1 MSNKFF
7 IERLGSTNY
16 TTWVIDMELL
26 LTSKKVWEAV
36 QSESVA
42 AEINATARALLG
54 YHLGKEHKL
63 LLQEHATAK
72 GLWDHLAAY
81 FGTRDNV
88 RRLELKKQLNSLH
101 LERGETID
109 GYLARIRRLVSE
121 LASTGN
127 RPSDQDVTDAALN
140 GLPMEFDTTVE
151 ALCVQQA
158 SVTLD
163 GIAPRLLAREQ
174 KITSRS
180 KKPESEQAY
189 MVRST
194 YHKGRDHHDARRQGG
209 ARSDS
214 RPVTCYKCGEQGHIK
229 KQCPMLTM
237 HQRQGQY
244 NRHQQQQ
251 QQRGAVTSS
260 SRRSALT
267 AQRAGHAVA
276 LTTLQASD
284 KAAFEPDASWII
296 DSGATSHIT
305 FDAGILADSQPVNDD
320 MSITYGDGRQGKVSA
335 YGTVWLHTSGGLLKL
350 QRVLLVPEAKYN
362 LFSVTMA
369 TKHGATIIHSHEGCS
384 IKVNDKQ
391 VVFARRDIDGLCKL
405 NLTAVPDQADKVLTA
420 SSSAAAMI
428 WHRRFGHLGV
438 NNMARL
444 VRKQMVK
451 GIKLKA
457 SDFMKLSTQPCEP
470 CLAGKAHRLPFPA
483 SSSKSTAPLQLIH
496 MDVCGPLPVPSLGG
510 SRYFATFLDD
520 YSKLSVVRPCA
531 YKSEVK
537 EITRDVISFLEKQSG
552 SHVRAVRSDNGT
564 EYMNEELQ
572 KFCRE
577 RGIHH
582 ERTVRYSPEQ
592 NGAAERLNRTL
603 MERTRSMLSE
613 ADLPEDLWGEA
624 VVTANYLRIRSPT
637 AGGTA
642 TPFELFFG
650 IKPDVSH
657 LKVFGCR
664 AYIHIPKQLRR
675 KLDSKAQRGVFVGY
689 AANNKGYRVLCDGD
703 IVISRDAVFY
713 ENEAST
719 GVLHDDAQATQS
731 KIFEPPEERS
741 EPATSTEQ
749 GNNHDGSDDVDS
761 DADGSDDPDNDHD
774 GMEDNDASISNDG
787 THDHEDTVSATT
799 TGARYPARERRAPAH
814 WWKAGACNIA
824 QAADKVTHTEPSTYE
839 EAVSGNDA
847 TEWHKAMDD
856 EMASLY
862 ANNTWTLEKLPPG
875 VKPIPVKW
883 VYKLKRDARGNIER
897 FKARVVV
904 KGFKQREGIDFYEV
918 FAPVSK
924 YTTLRT
930 FLALVAEEDMELH
943 AMDVKTAFLHGELD
957 EDVYIT
963 APPGYPVGDSSMVC
977 HLQRALYGLKQ
988 APRMWHKKLKQVL
1001 NDLGFEEA
1009 KADPGLFIKVTA
1021 DGVRVFILVYVDDL
1035 LIASLKLDLVK
1046 HIKKQLKQQFDMK
1059 DLGEAMAFLNM
1070 TIERDRSARTIKL
1083 AQTAAIKDLL
1093 HRYSMDMS
1101 KTRRLPL
1108 STADILTK
1116 DGEPLD
1122 VTVTPY
1128 SPLVGSLLYISVTT
1142 RPDIAQAVGVLSKYM
1157 SAPTTDHWRIAK
1169 GVLRYLA
1176 SATDLGLVF
1185 GRQSSN
1191 RSSTG
1196 LEGFCDSDYAGD
1208 VDSRRSTTGYV
1219 FTYNGTAISWNS
1231 KRQPTVAAST
1241 TEAEY
1246 MAAAAAAKEALWLKR
1261 LLQDFDVQVPTV
1273 RMHIDNQGA
1282 LKLIKNPVQ
1291 SNRAKHIDVMHHFV
1305 RERVYRGELKFE
1317 YLPTDQM
1324 VADSLTK
1331 PVTLSKFEMCRTG
1344 MGVL

>member
-1 MSNKFF
+1 MEDIMSNKFF

-42 AEINATARALLG
+42 AEVNATARALLG
-54 YHLGKEHKL
+54 YHLGKEHKI

-72 GLWDHLAAY
+72 SLWDYLAAH

-109 GYLARIRRLVSE
+109 GYLARIRKLVTE

-140 GLPMEFDTTVE
+140 GLPLEFDTTVE

-158 SVTLD
+158 KLTLD
-163 GIAPRLLAREQ
+163 DIAPRLLAREQ
-174 KITSRS
+174 KITTRS
-180 KKPESEQAY
+180 KKPENEQAY
-189 MVRST
+189 TVRSN
-194 YHKGRDHHDARRQGG
+194 YHKGRDHHDARKQGG
-209 ARSDS
+209 AKSDS
-214 RPVTCYKCGEQGHIK
+214 RAVTCYKCGEKGHIK
-229 KQCPMLTM
+229 KNCPMLTM
-237 HQRQGQY
+237 QHRQGQY
-244 NRHQQQQ
+244 GKYPQQQAGT
-251 QQRGAVTSS
+251 GAFNQ
-260 SRRSALT
+260 RRSALT
-267 AQRAGHAVA
+267 AQRADRTVA
-276 LTTLQASD
+276 LTTLHASD
-284 KAAFEPDASWII
+284 KAAYQPDARWII

-305 FDAGILADSQPVNDD
+305 FDAGILTNSQPVNDD
-320 MSITYGDGRQGKVSA
+320 MSITYGDGRHGKVLA
-335 YGTVWLHTSGGLLKL
+335 RGTVWLHTSDGGLLKL

-369 TKHGATIIHSHEGCS
+369 TEHGAEVVHSREGCS
-384 IKVNDKQ
+384 IKVKSEQ
-391 VVFARRDIDGLCKL
+391 VAFAKRDIDGLCKL
-405 NLTAVPDQADKVLTA
+405 NLTAVPDQADKALAA
-420 SSSAAAMI
+420 SSSPTAMM

-438 NNMARL
+438 DNMARL
-444 VRKQMVK
+444 VREQMVK
-451 GIKLKA
+451 GIQLKA
-457 SDFMKLSTQPCEP
+457 SDFMELSTQSCEP

-483 SSSKSTAPLQLIH
+483 SISKSTSPLQLIH

-510 SRYFATFLDD
+510 SRYFATYLDD

-537 EITRDVISFLEKQSG
+537 DITRDVINLLEKQSG
-552 SHVRAVRSDNGT
+552 NQVRAVRSDNGT
-564 EYMNEELQ
+564 EYINAELQ
-572 KFCRE
+572 NFFRE

-582 ERTVRYSPEQ
+582 ERSVRYSPEQ

-637 AGGTA
+637 AGKRT

-689 AANNKGYRVLCDGD
+689 AANNKGYRVLCEGD
-703 IVISRDAVFY
+703 IIISRDVVFY
-713 ENEAST
+713 ENELST
-719 GVLHDDAQATQS
+719 GVLHDHAPTTES
-731 KIFEPPEERS
+731 GILEPPEGP
-741 EPATSTEQ
+741 EPSTPTEQ
-749 GNNHDGSDDVDS
+749 HNNNGG
-761 DADGSDDPDNDHD
+761 DADGSDILDNEHD
-774 GMEDNDASISNDG
+774 GGERDDDNTSIYDAS
-787 THDHEDTVSATT
+787 DHEDTASATT
-799 TGARYPARERRAPAH
+799 TRARYPARERRAPTN
-814 WWKAGACNIA
+814 WWKAGECNLA
-824 QAADKVTHTEPSTYE
+824 QAADKASHTEPSTYA

-847 TEWHKAMDD
+847 TEWHRAMDD
-856 EMASLY
+856 EMASLH
-862 ANNTWTLEKLPPG
+862 ANNTWTVVKLPPG

-883 VYKLKRDARGNIER
+883 VYKIKRDARGNIER
-897 FKARVVV
+897 FKARVVA
-904 KGFKQREGIDFYEV
+904 KGFKQREGIDFDEV

-924 YTTLRT
+924 YTSLRT

-943 AMDVKTAFLHGELD
+943 AMDVKTAFLNGELD

-1001 NDLGFEEA
+1001 NSLGFEEA
-1009 KADPGLFIKVTA
+1009 KADPGLFINLTTDRV
-1021 DGVRVFILVYVDDL
+1021 GVFILVYVDDL

-1046 HIKKQLKQQFDMK
+1046 NFKKLLKQQFDMK
-1059 DLGEAMAFLNM
+1059 DMGEASAFLSM
-1070 TIERDRSARTIKL
+1070 TIERDRGARMIKL
-1083 AQTAAIKDLL
+1083 AQTAAIKELL
-1093 HRYSMDMS
+1093 QKYHMDMS

-1116 DGEPLD
+1116 GGEPLD

-1128 SPLVGSLLYISVTT
+1128 SPLVGSLLYFSVTT
-1142 RPDIAQAVGVLSKYM
+1142 RPDIAQAVGVLSRYM
-1157 SAPTTDHWRIAK
+1157 SAPTTEHWRLAK

-1176 SATDLGLVF
+1176 STTDHGLVF
-1185 GRQSSN
+1185 GRQTDN
-1191 RSSTG
+1191 GLRTG
-1196 LEGFCDSDYAGD
+1196 LKGFCDSDYAGD
-1208 VDSRRSTTGYV
+1208 IDSRRSTTGYV

-1261 LLQDFDVQVPTV
+1261 LLEDFGMQVPTV
-1273 RMHIDNQGA
+1273 HMHIDNQSA

-1305 RERVYRGELKFE
+1305 RERVYRGELMFE
-1317 YLPTDQM
+1317 YLPTEEM

-1331 PVTLSKFEMCRTG
+1331 PVTVNKFELCRTG
-1344 MGVL
+1344 MGIL